1 MSVTLRFS
9 RADLTRTLAVVSKAL
24 AGRHSIPVLENV
36 YICASGSQ
44 AEITADNLE
53 IRITGK
59 CRLMGEVSGRVEVLL
74 PRKLVEIVK
83 SMPGAEVE
91 IEIDEGRKATIRS
104 GAVSFVLY
112 GADPDEFPRDENKEP
127 VTEFDIENLADVA
140 AHTCFAANP
149 KDYGFKR
156 GVLLEASGG
165 VLKAT
170 ATDTY
175 RLAEYVCKADLGG
188 TKFKVL
194 VPAELLQVAARI
206 FGDGEVHVALY
217 QNVICFSDADYAVNC
232 RLLND
237 KCPNFDGVWAE
248 KYETEVGLY
257 STVVLENCLQRALLV
272 ALPVELSLKGG
283 EMEIS
288 ANSDEGQM
296 RETVELEW
304 MTGQELEMSLW
315 NARYLLEGLKAAGEG
330 EVTLKFNG
338 PSRPCEITGWNYRY
352 LVMPIRPK
360 GDGL

>member
-1 MSVTLRFS
+1 MSVMFRFN
-9 RADLTRTLAVVSKAL
+9 RDDLTSTLAVVSKAL
-24 AGRHSIPVLENV
+24 GRHSIPTLENV

-59 CRLMGEVSGRVEVLL
+59 CRLVGGVPDRIEALL

-104 GAVSFVLY
+104 GAVNFTLC
-112 GADPDEFPRDENKEP
+112 GADPDEFPRDENKEL
-127 VTEFDIENLADVA
+127 VTEFDINDLAGIA

-156 GVLLEASGG
+156 GVLFEALEAGDKA
-165 VLKAT
+165 LRAT

-175 RLAEYVCKADLGG
+175 RLAEYVCEADFPKG
-188 TKFKVL
+188 TQFRVL
-194 VPAELLQVAARI
+194 VPAELLQVVARI
-206 FGDGEVHVALY
+206 FGDGEVYVALY

-248 KYETEVGLY
+248 KHETEVGLY
-257 STVVLENCLQRALLV
+257 STAMLENSLQRALLV
-272 ALPVELSLKGG
+272 APHVELTLRDGK
-283 EMEIS
+283 MEIS
-288 ANSDEGQM
+288 AKSDDGQM

-330 EVTLKFNG
+330 NVVLKFNG
-338 PSRPCEITGWNYRY
+338 PSRPCEIAGRNYRC
-352 LVMPIRPK
+352 LVMPIRLK
-360 GDGL
+360 S